1 MKRIIFFVFSI
12 LFITSFYSCV
22 NAGNNEVDEVAP
34 PTYCDVLINE
44 LHKHSEDY
52 DSGLDSI
59 AKNYFMTL
67 DSLSQVNYI
76 EEGWG
81 CYDEYLI
88 NYGQDSTNTN

>member
-34 PTYCDVLINE
+34 LKFCDVLINE
-44 LHKHSEDY
+44 LNKHSEDY

-59 AKNYFMTL
+59 AMIYYMTL
-67 DSLSQVNYI
+67 DSLSQANWVN
-76 EEGWG
+76 EGYE
-81 CYDEYLI
+81 CYDIYLI